1 MTEPESQPPVQAGKR
16 LLVLT
21 LLLVANS
28 AYLAAFG
35 DANLFYVANALFHP
49 FLGIVA
55 AVLFGAFLRRNPGFL
70 SGSAL
75 RLGAAFLGLS
85 AAFGGYLAIFGMT
98 RPNSWALY
106 AHVTLAF
113 AGLAF
118 LLIGW
123 RSCIAAG
130 NSKIETRNSA
140 SFQFPVSSFESRA
153 WRWSAGVMVGSLAF
167 YSTVAGYHKLRPNPQ
182 FLIRN
187 PNTAPL
193 SMEEEGAGPASL
205 LYPSSATT
213 TDGKPITSQFFM
225 DSESCKTCHADI
237 YNQWFSSMH
246 HMASFNNQWY
256 RKSIE
261 YMQDT
266 IGIKSSM
273 WCAGCHDHAI
283 AFANKMQKQHIREIL
298 HTREAQNGLG
308 CMSCHSIVHVKD
320 TMGQGGFVMDYPP
333 LDEIASSKN
342 PFLIALHDYAVKLN
356 PKPHR
361 NAFLKPF
368 HKETSQVAEFCSS
381 CHKVHLDVPV
391 NNYRW
396 IRGFNDYDNWQ
407 ASGVSGQGARSFY
420 YPPESQ
426 NCADCHMPM
435 VRSNDFGNIKG
446 FVHSHRFAAANT
458 AVPTS
463 YGDTEQVREVKKFLK
478 GTLSV
483 DIFALAEAPAEEA
496 VGAGIRPG
504 AEGPQLAS
512 TFAVGEESSAG
523 LAGAGVNVGAPAK
536 LMAPL
541 GRVAARVR
549 RGDTVRVEVVVRTRR
564 VGHFFP
570 GGTVDAFDVW
580 LELQARD
587 NKGRVIYWS
596 GKAENDGRGPV
607 EPGAHFYRSLQLDGH
622 GNPINKRNAWSTRAV
637 MYAHLIPPGAA
648 DTAHFRLKTPE
659 DCGDTI
665 TLTAKLNYRKFS
677 WWNTQW
683 AFAGVPDPAD
693 KEGQVTKH
701 YDDRRWIFKGSLSD
715 VSAKSKEIPNVPIVV
730 IAEATQT
737 VPVGAKN
744 QPPFKETLA
753 RDPADRER
761 WNDYGIGLLLQG
773 DLKGAERA
781 FLKVTELDPTY
792 ADGWVNV
799 ARARVQEGNTE
810 EAKPFLKKALE
821 LNPKLASAHYF
832 TGLALKADGQYP
844 AAYEQ
849 FAAASA
855 LYPRDRVVRNQM
867 GRMLF
872 LQRKYREAVAELQ
885 KTLAVDPEDLEAH
898 YNRMLC
904 YRGLGDDAQAGR
916 EEKLYLRFKADESS
930 RAITGPYKL
939 KSPQDNNEAQPIH
952 EHVSMALGEKGG
964 TKQYAAGR
972 RDGRG
977 LPAVAALSERRSRP
991 GGQRPP
997 LQKAQSNASRLPT
1010 VSRGGAGSR

>member
-1 MTEPESQPPVQAGKR
+1 
-16 LLVLT
+16 
-21 LLLVANS
+21 
-28 AYLAAFG
+28 
-35 DANLFYVANALFHP
+35 
-49 FLGIVA
+49 
-55 AVLFGAFLRRNPGFL
+55 
-70 SGSAL
+70 
-75 RLGAAFLGLS
+75 
-85 AAFGGYLAIFGMT
+85 MT

-106 AHVTLAF
+106 AHVGLAI

-118 LLIGW
+118 LVLSW
-123 RSCIAAG
+123 RSRIAAG
-130 NSKIETRNSA
+130 NSPN
-140 SFQFPVSSFESRA
+140 FQFPVSSFERRA

-167 YSTVAGYHKLRPNPQ
+167 YAVVAGYHKLRPNPQ
-182 FLIRN
+182 FIIRN

-193 SMEEEGAGPASL
+193 SMEGEGEGPSGL
-205 LYPSSATT
+205 MFPSSAST

-225 DSESCKTCHADI
+225 DSESCKTCHEDI
-237 YNQWFSSMH
+237 YNQWNSSMH

-266 IGIKSSM
+266 IGVKSSM

-283 AFANKMQKQHIREIL
+283 AFANKMQKQHIRNIV

-333 LDEIASSKN
+333 LDELASSKN
-342 PFLIALHDYAVKLN
+342 PLLIALHNYAVKLN

-368 HKETSQVAEFCSS
+368 HKDPSQVAEFCSS

-420 YPPESQ
+420 YPPKPQ
-426 NCADCHMPM
+426 NCADCHMPLIP
-435 VRSNDFGNIKG
+435 SKDFGNITG

-458 AVPTS
+458 AVPTA
-463 YGDTEQVREVKKFLK
+463 YGDHEQIQDVEKFLK
-478 GTLSV
+478 GAVTV
-483 DIFALAEAPAEEA
+483 DIFGLAEEPAETSMGSEA
-496 VGAGIRPG
+496 LR

-523 LAGAGVNVGAPAK
+523 LAGVGVRGLPPVK

-541 GRVAARVR
+541 GRVAAQVH
-549 RGDTVRVEVVVRTRR
+549 RGESVRVEVVVRTRR

-570 GGTVDAFDVW
+570 GGTVDAFDCW

-587 NKGRVIYWS
+587 DKGRIIYWS
-596 GKAENDGRGPV
+596 GEVEDDGRGPV

-622 GNPINKRNAWSTRAV
+622 GNPINKRNAWATRAV
-637 MYAHLIPPGAA
+637 MYARLIPPGAA
-648 DTAHFRLKTPE
+648 DTAHFRLKIPE
-659 DCGDTI
+659 DCGGKI

-683 AFAGVPDPAD
+683 AFAGIPDPTD
-693 KEGQVTKH
+693 KTGTVDKGH
-701 YDDRRWIFKGSLSD
+701 DDRRWIFGGSLAD
-715 VSAKSKEIPNVPIVV
+715 VSAKTKEIPNVPTVV
-730 IAEATQT
+730 ISEATRT
-737 VPVGAKN
+737 VPVAARQKAAF
-744 QPPFKETLA
+744 QETLA
-753 RDPADRER
+753 LDPGDRER

-773 DLKGAERA
+773 DLKGAERV
-781 FLKVTELDPTY
+781 FLKVTELEPTY

-799 ARARVQEGNTE
+799 ARAQVQEGNTDA
-810 EAKPFLKKALE
+810 AKPFVRKAIE
-821 LNPKLASAHYF
+821 INPRLASAHYYY
-832 TGLALKADGQYP
+832 GLALKADGQY
-844 AAYEQ
+844 AEAYEE
-849 FAAASA
+849 FAKAAAR
-855 LYPRDRVVRNQM
+855 YPRDRVVRNQM

-872 LQRKYREAVAELQ
+872 LQRKYNDAVAELE

-898 YNRMLC
+898 YNLMLC
-904 YRGLGDDAQAGR
+904 YRGLNDDALAAR

-939 KSPQDNNEAQPIH
+939 KSPADNNEAQPIH
-952 EHVSMALGEKGG
+952 EHLSVALGIGEGSKQKAEGR
-964 TKQYAAGR
+964 KQYAVGKPS
-972 RDGRG
+972 G
-977 LPAVAALSERRSRP
+977 LSHIKMA
-991 GGQRPP
+991 GGQSPP
-997 LQKAQSNASRLPT
+997 LRATQPSPSGSGWSREPGPGEGVQMQTDLRIGGGP
-1010 VSRGGAGSR
+1010 SR